1 MMFLEVLTLIKHT
14 ARKCIICHYS
24 YILDKGFK
32 VEAAVG
38 NGYYNIL
45 LKKSIDFNSIA
56 TLILTVLINGISK
69 GKAID
74 F

>member
-14 ARKCIICHYS
+14 TRKCIICHYL

-32 VEAAVG
+32 IEAAVG

-56 TLILTVLINGISK
+56 TLNINGI
-69 GKAID
+69 D
-74 F
+74 